1 MLLIETGIDDILI
14 CIQNNE
20 DDDHQLIRCLEKAQK
35 IGMTVLINVNSKQ
48 HN

>member
-1 MLLIETGIDDILI
+1 MLVNETGIDDILI